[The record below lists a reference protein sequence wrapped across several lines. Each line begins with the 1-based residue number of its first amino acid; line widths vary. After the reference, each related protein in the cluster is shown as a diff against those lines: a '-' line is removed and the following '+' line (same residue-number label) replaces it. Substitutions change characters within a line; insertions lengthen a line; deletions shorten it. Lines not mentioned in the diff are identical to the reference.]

1 MKTIFIA
8 KLNEDEAKV
17 VEAVSLNDS
26 HVGRRMV
33 RNIEDGLIYY
43 EKVAN
48 IAETKEGAIEI
59 LKNRTSNLVNQVKEL
74 WNSK

>member
-8 KLNEDEAKV
+8 KLNEDEAKI

-26 HVGRRMV
+26 HAGRRMV
-33 RNIEDGLIYY
+33 RSIEDGLIYY

-48 IAETKEGAIEI
+48 IANTRDGAIEI
-59 LKNRTSNLVNQVKEL
+59 LRNRLANLQRQLNNIWKR
-74 WNSK
+74 K